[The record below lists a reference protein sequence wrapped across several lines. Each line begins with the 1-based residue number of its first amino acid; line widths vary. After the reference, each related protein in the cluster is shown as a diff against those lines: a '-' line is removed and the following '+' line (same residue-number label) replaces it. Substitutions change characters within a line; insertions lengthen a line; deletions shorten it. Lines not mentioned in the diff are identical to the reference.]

1 MTDQNG
7 KIVKKSTLALQV
19 RDLVESAKGAIQAA
33 LPRHLAAERMLRVAR
48 TAIQQTP
55 DLMSCDRGSLIGALV
70 EASQLGLEVGMLGQA
85 YLVPYGKR
93 AQLIIGYRGMLA
105 LARRSG
111 DIVSIDAHVVHE
123 NDKFEASYGTDGR
136 LHHEQCLTGDP
147 GKVIC
152 AYAYARLK
160 DGGYAYD
167 VLPLSELERIRRS
180 SAAASSG
187 PWKSWP
193 EEMMRKSAVKR
204 LCKYLPLSVEL
215 AEILLR
221 DGRHEAGLAPEID
234 IEATVAEE
242 PKTKIEQITERLN
255 SETETVINV
264 EATKQN
270 IPGAETQVVS
280 TDILVRCKK
289 HNDVDAENGCWK
301 CAAEKEEQAEG
312 EKAKKAQARPKQSKL
327 DVD

>member
-1 MTDQNG
+1 
-7 KIVKKSTLALQV
+7 
-19 RDLVESAKGAIQAA
+19 
-33 LPRHLAAERMLRVAR
+33 
-48 TAIQQTP
+48 
-55 DLMSCDRGSLIGALV
+55 
-70 EASQLGLEVGMLGQA
+70 MLGQA